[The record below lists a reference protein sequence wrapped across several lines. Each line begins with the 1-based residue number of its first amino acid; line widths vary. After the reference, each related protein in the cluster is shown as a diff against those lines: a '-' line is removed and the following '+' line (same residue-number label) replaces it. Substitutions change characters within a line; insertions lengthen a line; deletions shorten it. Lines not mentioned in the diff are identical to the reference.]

1 MTEKLKV
8 IYMGTP
14 DFAVPPLKRLIA
26 DGYDVR
32 LVVLSRSFG
41 TIEWILY
48 ITGNSKSATV

>member
-26 DGYDVR
+26 DGYD
-32 LVVLSRSFG
+32 
-41 TIEWILY
+41 
-48 ITGNSKSATV
+48 ATEEKRYRQCL